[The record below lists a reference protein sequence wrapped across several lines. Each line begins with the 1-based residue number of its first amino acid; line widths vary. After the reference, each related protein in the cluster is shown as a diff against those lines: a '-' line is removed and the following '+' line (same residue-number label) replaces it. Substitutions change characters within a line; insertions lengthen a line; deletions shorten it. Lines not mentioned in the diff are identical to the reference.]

1 VELEYIGTKGTNL
14 SVAEIPNRAPPGAV
28 LTAQQELQIADASG
42 FNYQTYG
49 ANSIFN
55 AAQTRVTKR
64 FARGISFV
72 ALYTFS
78 KSIDD
83 ASSFSGTGGTT
94 VQYIDNWGNERGLST
109 FDQRHKLTFTY
120 TLSSPVGINGMMR
133 NGGWKTHLLAGWTF
147 NGTLTAA
154 TGMPLTA
161 YVAGNVANTGGVAGL
176 GGNLRAEATG
186 LPVTGGNYPYFN
198 ELAFTTPPSGQYG
211 DAGRGTITG
220 PGQFSL
226 NSAMN
231 RAFRIG
237 DSRRQLQLRLSANNV
252 LNHVY
257 INGFGTTVNSLTY
270 GLPTSASS
278 TRTVTLLLRF
288 NF

>member
-14 SVAEIPNRAPPGAV
+14 GVAEIPNRAPPGAV
-28 LTAQQELQIADASG
+28 LTAPEQLLIANASG

-64 FARGISFV
+64 FARGMSFV

-94 VQYIDNWGNERGLST
+94 VQFIDNWANERGLSS
-109 FDQRHKLTFTY
+109 FDQRHQLNFTY
-120 TLSSPVGINGMMR
+120 VVSSPVGVHGMMR
-133 NGGWKTHLLAGWTF
+133 NGGWKTAALAGWTMS
-147 NGTLTAA
+147 GGLTAA
-154 TGMPLTA
+154 SGTPLTA
-161 YVAGNVANTGGVAGL
+161 VVSGNLSNVGGVAAL
-176 GGNLRAEATG
+176 GTLRAEATG
-186 LPVTGGNYPYFN
+186 VPVSGGAGAFFN
-198 ELAFTTPPSGQYG
+198 EQAFTTPPTGEFG
-211 DAGRGTITG
+211 DAGRDTIPG
-220 PGQFSL
+220 PFQVNF
-226 NSAMN
+226 NAAIN
-231 RAFRIG
+231 RAFRFG
-237 DSRRQLQLRLSANNV
+237 ESRRQLQLRLSANNA

-257 INGFGTTVNSLTY
+257 ISGFGTTVNSATY
-270 GLPTSASS
+270 GLPTAASA